1 MHEATGA
8 QEWEALE
15 ESKTQTAPPIETDMR
30 QTAAQHEQASTLSMV
45 NVRNSELNKLQLNK
59 GNENEVEEVELEEE
73 EEVQKKTEPSH
84 PASWGT
90 RVKTPI
96 TVCWLEG
103 LFVCHWAYT
112 KKTASWIHRGGRMGS
127 GSGNTSK
134 CWCGW
139 RSQRS
144 LGDFELGSLWG
155 REFFKNESFFI
166 IIPGKM
172 LQWQSVI

>member
-8 QEWEALE
+8 QWEALE
-15 ESKTQTAPPIETDMR
+15 ESNSQTAPQIETDTR
-30 QTAAQHEQASTLSMV
+30 QPAAKHEQSGTLSMV
-45 NVRNSELNKLQLNK
+45 NVRNSELNRLWLNK
-59 GNENEVEEVELEEE
+59 GNVNEVEEVELE

-96 TVCWLEG
+96 TVCWLGG
-103 LFVCHWAYT
+103 LFVCRWAYT
-112 KKTASWIHRGGRMGS
+112 KKTASWIHGGGRMGP
-127 GSGNTSK
+127 GSGDTLN

-144 LGDFELGSLWG
+144 LGDFASFWG
-155 REFFKNESFFI
+155 REFFKNESFFM

-172 LQWQSVI
+172 LQWQSAI